1 MVSTI
6 RSLGFAYG
14 SLALG
19 LALVTRPSWVSGE
32 ELLMFRVR
40 RSKYEAGTVAAHRQ
54 SAEPP
59 QRLPAEYSVAAP
71 SYDRKWRFLHN
82 RLPEQRT
89 GRFELFDSYVIVYT
103 AKMM

>member
-1 MVSTI
+1 MVSMI

-14 SLALG
+14 SVALG

-40 RSKYEAGTVAAHRQ
+40 RSKYKAGTVAAYRQ

-59 QRLPAEYSVAAP
+59 
-71 SYDRKWRFLHN
+71 
-82 RLPEQRT
+82 
-89 GRFELFDSYVIVYT
+89 
-103 AKMM
+103 